1 MGILDIKLNNI
12 NHNPDQQYSY
22 YLNISLLISIGVLL
36 SRVVFSSVNTIENTT
51 KTIDSKAGDSLMQS
65 LSEQIQNEK
74 RSSSNNNLLA
84 NPSRSTTSTS
94 TITTTTATAAA
105 TTTNSLSSPSD
116 ENVYVSDR
124 KAIAL
129 QCSSQ

>member
-1 MGILDIKLNNI
+1 MSILDIKLNNI

-84 NPSRSTTSTS
+84 NPSRSTTST
-94 TITTTTATAAA
+94 ITTTTATAAA